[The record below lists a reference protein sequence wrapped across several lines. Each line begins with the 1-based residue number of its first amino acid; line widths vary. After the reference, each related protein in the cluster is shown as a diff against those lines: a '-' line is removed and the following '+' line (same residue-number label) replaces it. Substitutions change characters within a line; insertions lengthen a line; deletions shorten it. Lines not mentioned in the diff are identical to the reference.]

1 MLGWV
6 YLSIATLF
14 FILGILFIASCSI
27 YVGRRII
34 TQQTERKQTE
44 AKLIESEDRYRSLV
58 ELSPKGILVYQDN
71 KIVYANSAALSL
83 FKSSNEHEL
92 LGKSLLDLV
101 HPESKEEL
109 ITNLQKVLNGE
120 FVALHEYKF
129 NTMNGE
135 TIFVE
140 AVGSTIMFN
149 GKPALMAIGSDIT
162 EKKNLQEQLN
172 INEQRYK
179 SLFEYH
185 SDAVYSF
192 DLDGKFTSAN
202 KACETISG
210 YSPEDLINKKFT
222 DFIFVDDLEKT
233 INIFEST
240 IKNGGSPQNHNI
252 RLNHKNGKMIHLNV
266 TSVPIIVDEQVV
278 GIYGIAKDIT
288 EQIKNQAMIQH
299 LAYHDYLTGLPNRNL
314 LDNHLSKELD
324 LTAYQNQ
331 KLAILFIDL
340 DRFKAINDTFGHSV
354 GDLLLKEVA
363 KRLKSSVLE
372 KDQVF
377 RQGGDE
383 FIVILDEADRTIAE
397 KVAIRILSVLAT
409 PFSLNKSDL
418 FISPSIGISLYS
430 EDGESMETL
439 IKHADFAMYQA
450 KKAGKNTFRFYS
462 NKETVDDINPLLMEM
477 DLHKAIERQEFI
489 LHYQP
494 KINLK
499 TGKVIGA
506 EALIRWNHPERG
518 MIPPSQFIPI
528 AEETGLIIPIGEWVL
543 QEACKQQKKWM
554 EQGFSNMV
562 ICVNLSARQFSQCQI
577 VKTVKK
583 VLEQTGLEPQ
593 YLELEIT
600 ESMTMDIERTIVT
613 LQELKKLGLLISIDD
628 FGTGFSSLN
637 YLKQFPVDTL
647 KIDQSFVRELYNQT
661 NDETI
666 VKTIISMAHT
676 LQLNVVAEGIE
687 TREQLVFL
695 QQHLCDTAQGYF
707 FSEPLPAKD
716 WNQAFF
722 TKMEEIIGTFGISQ
736 DTTKRM
742 WMEETVRIAR
752 QELQDTLRRQQGLT
766 IKYKKMDGKFVHTM
780 CDGELLYRFGL
791 IPEQVIGKELHEF
804 IPAHLAQA
812 KLPFYQ
818 KAWEGEENIT
828 YEAKINGIYYMAAL
842 SPLKKRGKVV
852 EVIVSCSDITTLKE
866 TEKALRESQEMYQL
880 VAENMTDLITIF
892 DLQGKIKYA
901 SPSHQSVLG
910 YPSSYYENYNSFSN
924 LHPDDQ
930 SLYKHTF
937 VSTIQSKQPCEIQY
951 RIAIHE
957 GGWKLFKV
965 KLTPVLDNSG
975 EVIHV
980 IGVAKD
986 ILGTTIRNAD

>member
-1 MLGWV
+1 MGTVALLCV
-6 YLSIATLF
+6 LF
-14 FILGILFIASCSI
+14 SLIIIIGCFYVCWRIL
-27 YVGRRII
+27 
-34 TQQTERKQTE
+34 TQQKERKQTE
-44 AKLIESEDRYRSLV
+44 AKLMESEDRYRSLV
-58 ELSPKGILVYQDN
+58 ELSPKGILVYQDH
-71 KIVYANSAALSL
+71 KIAYANSAALSL
-83 FKSSNEHEL
+83 LKSTDEHVL
-92 LGKSLLDLV
+92 IGKSLLDLV

-120 FVALHEYKF
+120 LVALHEYKF

-135 TIFVE
+135 TIFIE
-140 AVGSTIMFN
+140 AVGSTVMFN

-192 DLDGKFTSAN
+192 DLNGKFTSAN

-210 YSPEDLINKKFT
+210 YSPDELLYKHFT
-222 DFIFVDDLEKT
+222 DFIYVDDLQKT
-233 INIFEST
+233 IDIFAST
-240 IKNGGSPQNHNI
+240 YKNGGSPQNHNI
-252 RLNHKNGKMIHLNV
+252 RLNHKKGYMIHLNV
-266 TSVPIIVDEQVV
+266 TSVPIIVNEQVV

-288 EQIKNQAMIQH
+288 EQIHNQETIRH

-324 LTAYQNQ
+324 LTVYQNR
-331 KLAILFIDL
+331 KLAVLFIDL

-372 KDQVF
+372 KDLVF

-383 FIVILDEADRTIAE
+383 FIVILDDADRRIAE
-397 KVAIRILSVLAT
+397 KVAMRILSVLAS
-409 PFSLNKSDL
+409 PFSLNQSDL

-462 NKETVDDINPLLMEM
+462 NHETVDDINPLLMEM

-543 QEACKQQKKWM
+543 HEACMQQKKWM

-562 ICVNLSARQFSQCQI
+562 ISVNLSARQFSQCQI
-577 VKTVKK
+577 VQAVKK
-583 VLEQTGLEPQ
+583 VLEETGLEPQ
-593 YLELEIT
+593 HLELEIT
-600 ESMTMDIERTIVT
+600 ESMTMDIERTIIT

-666 VKTIISMAHT
+666 VKTIITMAHT

-707 FSEPLPAKD
+707 FSQPVPVKE
-716 WNQAFF
+716 WNEAFF
-722 TKMEEIIGTFGISQ
+722 STIEETVSKFGISQ

-752 QELQDTLRRQQGLT
+752 QELQDTLQRQQGLT
-766 IKYKKMDGKFVHTM
+766 IKYTKIDEKFVHTL
-780 CDGELLYRFGL
+780 CEGTLLRRFGL
-791 IPEQVIGKELHEF
+791 LPEQIIGKELHEF
-804 IPAHLAQA
+804 LPAKQA
-812 KLPFYQ
+812 NEKLPFYE
-818 KAWEGEENIT
+818 KAWAGEENVT
-828 YEAKINGIYYMAAL
+828 YEAKVNGIYYLAAL
-842 SPLKKRGKVV
+842 SPLKKCGKVV

-866 TEKALRESQEMYQL
+866 TEKALRESQEMYRL
-880 VAENMTDLITIF
+880 VADNMTDLITVF
-892 DLQGKIKYA
+892 DLDGKIKYA
-901 SPSHQSVLG
+901 SPSHKSVLG
-910 YPSSYYENYNSFSN
+910 YPASYYENYSSISN
-924 LHPDDQ
+924 LHPEDQ
-930 SLYKHTF
+930 TFYKRTF
-937 VSTIQSKQPCEIQY
+937 VKTINSKQPCIIQY
-951 RIAIHE
+951 RISTHN
-957 GGWKLFKV
+957 GGWKLFEV
-965 KLTPVLDNSG
+965 KLTPVTDEQG
-975 EVIHV
+975 KVIHV

-986 ILGTTIRNAD
+986 LTGTLQVDEEYKRG